1 MAYYRTVHHSVFN
14 KIVPTF
20 SVMGE
25 FILRKYYG
33 PSNAAKTIER
43 HYASFIDEKAFQ
55 EMVDVGLDLVLIPFS
70 HWATITLAGDSLVQI
85 IFGRYILQANEYAR
99 KRGLRV
105 NLDLYNVPGGAN
117 DCNHIG
123 KLRLIG

>member
-14 KIVPTF
+14 KIVPRF
-20 SVMGE
+20 RVVDE
-25 FILRKYYG
+25 FTLRKYLG

-43 HYASFIDEKAFQ
+43 HYASFINETAFQ
-55 EMVDVGLDLVLIPFS
+55 EMVDVRLDLVLIPFG
-70 HWATITLAGDSLVQI
+70 HWATITLAGDSLVRI

-105 NLDLYNVPGGAN
+105 NLDLHSVPGGAN

-123 KLRLIG
+123 KLRPIG